1 MFNTFLA
8 NIPILY
14 PPLRTPENQW
24 FTGVFRRLKM
34 GTIAINVLII
44 SGSEY
49 FVKDNSFLIL
59 LASSQAA
66 FACSK
71 STIETSEKSENSVQS
86 QL

>member
-44 SGSEY
+44 SGSAY
-49 FVKDNSFLIL
+49 FVKDNFLIL

-66 FACSK
+66 FTCSESK
-71 STIETSEKSENSVQS
+71 LETLEKIANSVQS
-86 QL
+86 QP

>member
-1 MFNTFLA
+1 
-8 NIPILY
+8 
-14 PPLRTPENQW
+14 
-24 FTGVFRRLKM
+24 M

-71 STIETSEKSENSVQS
+71 STIETSEKNANSVQS